1 MHTRTTHCRDGRR
14 LLSSTAW
21 LIVGIGAAL
30 IIGGGVVTQ
39 WWFVWSQAQAQQV
52 MAQQQAQLAQVMEQ
66 IYQMRNE
73 QDLGGVTPQET
84 LYQYTESVEVGF
96 YKIPSTYFVRSAR
109 AQEVGRFDG
118 VSRDKVWQFV
128 LLMKQEIVAAAD
140 LKPTGDTA
148 IITSPLNVKLQKASN
163 GVWQIVSIDYSFA
176 SSTSN

>member
-1 MHTRTTHCRDGRR
+1 MHIKDCHDGRR
-14 LLSSTAW
+14 VLSSTAW
-21 LIVGIGAAL
+21 LVVGIGAAL

-66 IYQMRNE
+66 IYQVRNE
-73 QDLGGVTPQET
+73 QDLGGATPQET

-109 AQEVGRFDG
+109 AQEIHRFDG

-128 LLMKQEIVAAAD
+128 LLMKQETAAAAD
-140 LKPTGDTA
+140 VKSTGST
-148 IITSPLNVKLQKASN
+148 ITIDSPLRVTLQKAAN
-163 GVWQIVSIDYSFA
+163 GVWQIASIDYSFA
-176 SSTSN
+176 GSVGN